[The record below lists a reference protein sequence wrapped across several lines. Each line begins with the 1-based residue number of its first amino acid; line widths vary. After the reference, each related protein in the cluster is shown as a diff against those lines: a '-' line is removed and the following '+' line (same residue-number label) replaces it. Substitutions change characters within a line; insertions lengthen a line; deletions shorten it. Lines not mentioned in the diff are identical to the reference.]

1 MPRANAQHG
10 NSCGSSIAPVRVRAV
25 SRVGD
30 LVLVMGM
37 VGRDADGRVVPG
49 VGPQTR
55 RALERVEE
63 ALSGEELDRGA
74 VARLRVYLTDID
86 DWPVARDEITAFL
99 GEEWPP
105 AVVVQVQALVEP
117 SMKVEIEVEATA

>member
-1 MPRANAQHG
+1 
-10 NSCGSSIAPVRVRAV
+10 
-25 SRVGD
+25 
-30 LVLVMGM
+30 LLVMGM
-37 VGRDADGRVVPG
+37 VGRDRDGQVVSG

-63 ALSGEELDRGA
+63 ALRGEGVDRRA
-74 VARLRVYLTDID
+74 VARLRVYLTDIG
-86 DWPVARDEITAFL
+86 DWPVARDEITAFV
-99 GEEWPP
+99 GEDWPP